1 MFRRIFSK
9 QNRALLSELV
19 RTDFKLRYQGSVLGY
34 AWSLLRPLFLFTILY
49 LVFIKFLKVNYG
61 VPHSAVYLLVGIVL
75 WNFFLELT
83 SGSTGA
89 IVGRG
94 DLIRKIRIPRWL
106 IIVAS
111 SLSAMISLLLNFIV
125 IAVFMILNHV
135 AVSASILWFPLIIV
149 ELYIFGIGIAFFL
162 SAAFVKYRDI
172 TYIWE
177 ISCQALFYLTP
188 LLYPVA
194 KLHWPI
200 VREILFSSPLS
211 QTIQS
216 ARYSLVTKETY
227 TVSQAFHS
235 HVWLTAIPF
244 IITILVFI
252 FGVGYFREK
261 SKTFAEDI

>member
-1 MFRRIFSK
+1 MFKRIFSK
-9 QNRALLSELV
+9 KNRVLLAELV

-34 AWSLLRPLFLFTILY
+34 IWSLLRPLLLFTILY

-61 VPHSAVYLLVGIVL
+61 VPHSAVYLLMGIVL

-83 SGSTGA
+83 AGSIGS

-106 IIVAS
+106 IVVSS
-111 SLSAMISLLLNFIV
+111 SLSAMISLLLNTIV
-125 IAVFMILNHV
+125 IGVFMAINHV
-135 AVSASILWFPLIIV
+135 AVSVDILWFPLIIL
-149 ELYIFGIGIAFFL
+149 ELYIFGIGLALFL
-162 SAAFVKYRDI
+162 SAAFVRYRDV

-177 ISCQALFYLTP
+177 VITQALFYLTP

-200 VREILFSSPLS
+200 VRQIIFLSPLS
-211 QTIQS
+211 QTVQA
-216 ARYSLVTKETY
+216 ARYTVVTKQTY
-227 TVSQAFHS
+227 TISQAFHS
-235 HVWLTAIPF
+235 NLFRGIPF
-244 IITILVFI
+244 AITIIVFVV
-252 FGVGYFREK
+252 GVSYFRKK